1 MTESNPNLEA
11 LEMRAREQ
19 RKQLHN
25 SMRELKSSVQARLDP
40 KRNARLYFPQ
50 IATVAAILGLSAGY
64 VVGGIFAD

>member
-1 MTESNPNLEA
+1 MSEPNLET

-19 RKQLHN
+19 RKQIHN
-25 SMRELKSSVQARLDP
+25 SVQELKSSVQARLDP

-64 VVGGIFAD
+64 VVGGIFSD

>member
-1 MTESNPNLEA
+1 MTESNIDQ

-19 RKQLHN
+19 RKQILN
-25 SMRELKSSVQARLDP
+25 SVQELRTSVKERLDP
-40 KRNARLYFPQ
+40 KHNARVYFPQ

>member
-1 MTESNPNLEA
+1 MSEPNLET

-19 RKQLHN
+19 RKQIHN
-25 SMRELKSSVQARLDP
+25 SMQELKSNVQARLDP

-64 VVGGIFAD
+64 VVGGIFSD

>member
-1 MTESNPNLEA
+1 MTDVNIEA

-25 SMRELKSSVQARLDP
+25 SVQELKSNVQAKLDP

-64 VVGGIFAD
+64 VVGGIFSD

>member
-1 MTESNPNLEA
+1 MSEPNLET

-19 RKQLHN
+19 RKQIHN
-25 SMRELKSSVQARLDP
+25 SVQELKSTVQAKLDP

-64 VVGGIFAD
+64 VVGGIFSD

>member
-1 MTESNPNLEA
+1 MSETNLEM

-19 RKQLHN
+19 RKQIHN
-25 SMRELKSSVQARLDP
+25 SVQELKSNVQARLDP

-64 VVGGIFAD
+64 VVGGIFSD

>member
-1 MTESNPNLEA
+1 MSEGTLDT

-25 SMRELKSSVQARLDP
+25 SVQELRSTVKERLDP

-50 IATVAAILGLSAGY
+50 IATVAAVLGLSAGY

>member
-1 MTESNPNLEA
+1 MTDVNIEA

-25 SMRELKSSVQARLDP
+25 SVQELKSNVQAKLDP

-64 VVGGIFAD
+64 VVGGVFSD

>member
-1 MTESNPNLEA
+1 MSEPNLDT

-19 RKQLHN
+19 RKQIHN
-25 SMRELKSSVQARLDP
+25 SVQELKSSVQAKLDP

-64 VVGGIFAD
+64 VVGGIFSD